1 MPTLRPDQLQ
11 VVRSVEAQFYYGNKR
26 LCIQMPTG
34 SGKTIVAGEIARR
47 MGARRVLYVVPSDE
61 IFNQTAEK
69 LRAAGVY
76 PTLLQSGGWPDLS
89 RTQCLLA
96 MSQTLSNRLEQG
108 LFKTWL
114 PDVVIVDEAHRLIDQ
129 HARVLQ
135 AFGCASIALTAT
147 PVRLDGRSLS
157 NLWPY
162 LIEGASVA
170 ELQEV
175 GALVREVNTL
185 DLPLADLRRVRK
197 RAGDY
202 EAASLSAAYEN
213 SRAADLAAI
222 YWYHKARGRRTLAF
236 APSRK
241 VSETLAA
248 ALSTM
253 GVRAQHLDARAKDDV
268 REETLVKLAA
278 GELDVVTNCALFIE
292 GVDVPAIDCVL
303 VCTSTLSLTKWLQ
316 MCGRGTRSH
325 AGKANLL
332 IIDHGYCTRRLGPVD
347 CDRDW
352 TFGGRPIL
360 HGDA

>member
-1 MPTLRPDQLQ
+1 MALLRPDQLQ
-11 VVRSVEAQFYYGNKR
+11 VVRAVEAQFYYGNRR

-34 SGKTIVAGEIARR
+34 SGKTVVAAEITRR
-47 MGARRVLYVVPSDE
+47 MGARRTLYVVPSEE

-76 PTLLQSGGWPDLS
+76 PTLLQSGAYPNLTNT
-89 RTQCLLA
+89 RCLLA
-96 MSQTLSNRLEQG
+96 MSQTLANRLQQG

-114 PDVVIVDEAHRLIDQ
+114 PDVVIADEAHRLIDQ
-129 HARVLQ
+129 HARVLG

-157 NLWPY
+157 NLWPT
-162 LIEGASVA
+162 LIEGATVGQ
-170 ELQEV
+170 LQQV
-175 GALVREVNTL
+175 GSLVKRIETY
-185 DLPLADLRRVRK
+185 DLPLADLRKVRK

-202 EAASLSAAYEN
+202 EAAALSAAYEN

-222 YWYHKARGRRTLAF
+222 YYYQRARTRKTLAF

-248 ALSTM
+248 ALNTM
-253 GVRAQHLDARAKDDV
+253 GIRAQHLDAKVKDSVRA
-268 REETLVKLAA
+268 ETLEKLRE
-278 GELDVVTNCALFIE
+278 GELDVVTNCALFVE
-292 GVDVPAIDCVL
+292 GVDVPEIDCVM

-316 MCGRGTRSH
+316 MCGRGTRS
-325 AGKANLL
+325 AKGKDDLL
-332 IIDHGYCTRRLGPVD
+332 IIDHGLCTRRLGPVD

-352 TFGGRPIL
+352 TLGGKPIP
-360 HGDA
+360 A

>member
-1 MPTLRPDQLQ
+1 MAVLRPDQLQ
-11 VVRSVEAQFYYGNKR
+11 VVRAVEAQFYYGNRR

-34 SGKTIVAGEIARR
+34 SGKTVVAAEITRR
-47 MGARRVLYVVPSDE
+47 MGARRTLYVVPSDE
-61 IFNQTAEK
+61 IFQQTAEK
-69 LRAAGVY
+69 LRAAGVT
-76 PTLLQSGGWPDLS
+76 PTLLQAGAFPDLRS
-89 RTQCLLA
+89 TKCLLA
-96 MSQTLSNRLEQG
+96 MSQTLANRLQQG

-114 PDVVIVDEAHRLIDQ
+114 PDVVIVDEAHKLIDQ
-129 HARVLQ
+129 HARVLE

-157 NLWPY
+157 NLWPT
-162 LIEGASVA
+162 LIEGATVGQ
-170 ELQEV
+170 LQHI
-175 GALVREVNTL
+175 GALVSDINTL
-185 DLPLADLRRVRK
+185 DLPLADLRKVRK

-222 YWYHKARGRRTLAF
+222 YWYHKARGRKTLAF
-236 APSRK
+236 CPSRK

-253 GVRAQHLDARAKDDV
+253 GVRAAHLDGKAKAEV
-268 REETLVKLAA
+268 REETLRKLED
-278 GELDVVTNCALFIE
+278 GELDVVTNCSLFVE
-292 GVDVPAIDCVL
+292 GVDIPSIDCVL
-303 VCTSTLSLTKWLQ
+303 VCTSTLSLTKWMQ

-325 AGKANLL
+325 KGKEDLL

-352 TFGGRPIL
+352 ALGGKPIP
-360 HGDA
+360 A

>member
-1 MPTLRPDQLQ
+1 MPPTLRPDQLQ
-11 VVRSVEAQFYYGNKR
+11 VVRAVEAQFFYGNRR

-34 SGKTIVAGEIARR
+34 SGKTVVAAEITRR
-47 MGARRVLYVVPSDE
+47 MGARRTLYVVPSEE
-61 IFNQTAEK
+61 IFQQTAEK
-69 LRAAGVY
+69 LRAVGVY
-76 PTLLQSGGWPDLS
+76 PTLLQAGTFPDL
-89 RTQCLLA
+89 RNTRCLLA
-96 MSQTLSNRLEQG
+96 MSQTLANRLEQG
-108 LFKTWL
+108 LFRAWM

-157 NLWPY
+157 NLWPT
-162 LIEGASVA
+162 LIEGATVGQ
-170 ELQEV
+170 LQQL
-175 GALVREVNTL
+175 GSLVRDIRTL
-185 DLPLADLRRVRK
+185 ELPLADLRKVRK

-222 YWYHKARGRRTLAF
+222 YYHHHARGRRTLAF

-248 ALSTM
+248 ALSTL
-253 GVRAQHLDARAKDDV
+253 GLRAVHLDAKVKDEV
-268 REETLVKLAA
+268 REETLRKLAD

-292 GVDVPAIDCVL
+292 GVDIPSIDCIL
-303 VCTSTLSLTKWLQ
+303 VCTSTLSLTKWMQ
-316 MCGRGTRSH
+316 MCGRGTR
-325 AGKANLL
+325 AAKDKQDLL
-332 IIDHGYCTRRLGPVD
+332 ILDHGQCTRRLGPVD

-352 TFGGRPIL
+352 TMGGRPIP
-360 HGDA
+360 A